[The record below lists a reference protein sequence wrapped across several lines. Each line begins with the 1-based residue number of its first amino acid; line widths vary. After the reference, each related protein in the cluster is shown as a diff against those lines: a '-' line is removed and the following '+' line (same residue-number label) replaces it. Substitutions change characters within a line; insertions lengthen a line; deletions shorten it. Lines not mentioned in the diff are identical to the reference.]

1 MDNIIEFL
9 LFLLS
14 DFILAN
20 YYVYCWH
27 KLKSYTC
34 NEIKGINLKYF
45 LTLILTMVTLNLSS
59 YIFVQPFR
67 LLVIFVLLTAINYF
81 FVKKEIKQAIISVVI
96 SQTILAL
103 TETSFIIIASAVI
116 GSKID
121 TLVYDLIP
129 FIILNI
135 YILIVSCLIC
145 RTKVVHKIYLLFY
158 ENKNL
163 KRNFEI
169 FLYPLIIIFIM
180 IFATIESHI
189 KISFTLVLI
198 INTLLAVIFIAIII
212 SSQNI
217 KNKYE
222 KINSKYETSISSLKE
237 YEVMIDKFRVDT
249 HENKNEFLTI
259 RNMIKDNNDKDT
271 VIKYIDKLVDNK
283 IKDND
288 KIMKKTAKIP
298 EGGLRATIYSKLC
311 LMDKLKIKYNL
322 NISREVRTT
331 DLINLDE
338 DLVLKICKILG
349 VFLDNAIEAVKG
361 LKKKEISIEMY
372 TIEDSLCIDITNNFK
387 GNLELD
393 KITNMKYTTKGDGH
407 GYGLTL
413 VDNILSEEQSRL
425 ENEKS
430 INRDTFTQTL
440 KIKM

>member
-1 MDNIIEFL
+1 MLDSISLIINTFLVSLFNAFCWKKLQLKQENNTRNIHYAMIVFFSML
-9 LFLLS
+9 AMYISNYVFSQPIRLITI
-14 DFILAN
+14 FILF
-20 YYVYCWH
+20 
-27 KLKSYTC
+27 
-34 NEIKGINLKYF
+34 I
-45 LTLILTMVTLNLSS
+45 
-59 YIFVQPFR
+59 
-67 LLVIFVLLTAINYF
+67 AINYF
-81 FVKKEIKQAIISVVI
+81 LVNKEIKKAIIQVII
-96 SQTILAL
+96 SQMILAFV
-103 TETSFIIIASAVI
+103 ETSFIIIASILI
-116 GSKID
+116 GDIID
-121 TLVYDLIP
+121 T
-129 FIILNI
+129 IIYKPILSILLNC
-135 YILIVSCLIC
+135 YILITSCLIS
-145 RTKVVHKIYLLFY
+145 RSKLIHKIYLMFL
-158 ENKNL
+158 ENKNI
-163 KRNFEI
+163 KKNFETYI
-169 FLYPLIIIFIM
+169 YPLIIIFIM

-198 INTLLAVIFIAIII
+198 INSLLAVIFIAIII

-217 KNKYE
+217 KNKYN

-322 NISREVRTT
+322 NVSREVRTT

-413 VDNILSEEQSRL
+413 VNKLLEEEQSRL

-430 INRDTFTQTL
+430 INRNTFTQTL

>member
-1 MDNIIEFL
+1 MPNIIEFL
-9 LFLLS
+9 QTTLATIILS
-14 DFILAN
+14 FFQ
-20 YYVYCWH
+20 VYCWK
-27 KLKSYTC
+27 KLLKHYEKYSVSYNDFLMIFIITIVTVVSNVLFPAVLKMLMVSLLLISINFFFLSKDLKKS
-34 NEIKGINLKYF
+34 I
-45 LTLILTMVTLNLSS
+45 VT
-59 YIFVQPFR
+59 
-67 LLVIFVLLTAINYF
+67 
-81 FVKKEIKQAIISVVI
+81 VVI
-96 SQTILAL
+96 SQVILAL
-103 TETSFIIIASAVI
+103 VETSFVIIGSIVI
-116 GSKID
+116 GNNID
-121 TLVYDLIP
+121 EIIYYPLP
-129 FIILNI
+129 FIIFI
-135 YILIVSCLIC
+135 SYILIFSCFIC
-145 RTKVVHKIYLLFY
+145 RTKMVYKLYLLFC
-158 ENKNL
+158 ENKNI
-163 KRNFEI
+163 KKNFETFI
-169 FLYPLIIIFIM
+169 YPIIIIFTMLI
-180 IFATIESHI
+180 ATIESHI
-189 KISFTLVLI
+189 KISFTLTLI
-198 INTLLAVIFIAIII
+198 INTIMAVIFISITIA
-212 SSQNI
+212 SRNI
-217 KNKYE
+217 KEKYN

-322 NISREVRTT
+322 NVSREVRTT

-413 VDNILSEEQSRL
+413 VNKLLEEEQGKL

>member
-1 MDNIIEFL
+1 MPN
-9 LFLLS
+9 S
-14 DFILAN
+14 DIFSVILN
-20 YYVYCWH
+20 V
-27 KLKSYTC
+27 
-34 NEIKGINLKYF
+34 
-45 LTLILTMVTLNLSS
+45 LSS
-59 YIFVQPFR
+59 F
-67 LLVIFVLLTAINYF
+67 L
-81 FVKKEIKQAIISVVI
+81 IS
-96 SQTILAL
+96 
-103 TETSFIIIASAVI
+103 SFIIYSWYDCSYHPKNLNLAKRFFLTVLIALIITIWNFVEPKPIRIIGAFLFQIIICNLLVTKDIKKSISLVLISQIVI
-116 GSKID
+116 WISEFSFVIALSIID
-121 TLVYDLIP
+121 VNSIDLLTTDP
-129 FIILNI
+129 KMFLILNI
-135 YILIVSCLIC
+135 YITIVSFAIQD
-145 RTKVVHKIYLLFY
+145 TKFPKKINMMLNSQQTSY
-158 ENKNL
+158 KNSDTI
-163 KRNFEI
+163 I
-169 FLYPLIIIFIM
+169 FSSIIILIIVISTAESYMQLPTTIILITNVIMGIFFI
-180 IFATIESHI
+180 TII
-189 KISFTLVLI
+189 VM
-198 INTLLAVIFIAIII
+198 
-212 SSQNI
+212 SSKMKASYN
-217 KNKYE
+217 

-393 KITNMKYTTKGDGH
+393 KITNIKYTTKGDGH

-413 VDNILSEEQSRL
+413 VNKLLEEEQGRL

-430 INRDTFTQTL
+430 ITRDTFTQTL